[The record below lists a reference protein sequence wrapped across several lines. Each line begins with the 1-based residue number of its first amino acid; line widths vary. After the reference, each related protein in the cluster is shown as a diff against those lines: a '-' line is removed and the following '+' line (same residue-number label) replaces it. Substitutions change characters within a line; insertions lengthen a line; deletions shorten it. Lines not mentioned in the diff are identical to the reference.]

1 MNTCVKSIARRQA
14 RLGGFAPSLSPSP
27 KALADENDNDGANE
41 DEDEDEDE
49 DASSSSN
56 DEMMTSRGLAL
67 CHSRQK
73 GEVVLDESS
82 FVLRGRVSIGYF
94 C

>member
-41 DEDEDEDE
+41 DED
-49 DASSSSN
+49 ASSSSN
-56 DEMMTSRGLAL
+56 DEMMTSR
-67 CHSRQK
+67 
-73 GEVVLDESS
+73 
-82 FVLRGRVSIGYF
+82 
-94 C
+94 